1 MAIVYILYS
10 ENLDRYYIGSCLDL
24 EQRIQ
29 QHILNNKGFTAR
41 AQDWKI
47 FFKIINLEYQQ
58 ARRIEKHIKNMKSKT
73 YLVNLKKYDEITQKL
88 IQKYK

>member
-1 MAIVYILYS
+1 MATVYILYS
-10 ENLDRYYIGSCLDL
+10 KSIDRYYIGSCLDL
-24 EQRIQ
+24 EQRVQ
-29 QHILNNKGFTAR
+29 EHILNNKGFTAR

-47 FFKIINLEYQQ
+47 FFKIENLEYQQ

-73 YLVNLKKYDEITQKL
+73 YLVNLKKYNEITQKL